1 VHHDQGNSEEFVS
14 VEKKFSRRA
23 VTKQLGTIAGG
34 AALLWSGIANA
45 LTKTPSQ
52 TEGPFY
58 PPGPYAESDVDLTL
72 LEGRSERA
80 TGDVILVRGRVTDL
94 EGNALAN
101 ARVDIWQAN
110 HWGRYTHPDDRNP
123 APLDPNFQGIGIAYT
138 DSDGY
143 YGFRTIKPASYPM
156 SSFGDSGMRA
166 RHIHFKVAHET
177 GGKVTTQMY
186 FEGDP
191 LIEDDGVMR
200 RTPADKRHLLITS
213 PVEDEETGLLL
224 HRFDI
229 ALG

>member
-1 VHHDQGNSEEFVS
+1 M
-14 VEKKFSRRA
+14 VERVSRRTL
-23 VTKQLGTIAGG
+23 TKQLGAMAGG

-45 LTKTPSQ
+45 LTKTPAQ

-58 PPGPYAESDVDLTL
+58 PSGPHAESDVDLTL
-72 LEGRSERA
+72 LEGRTDRA
-80 TGDVILVRGRVTDL
+80 TGDLILVRGRVTDL
-94 EGNALAN
+94 EGNPLAN
-101 ARVDIWQAN
+101 ARVEIWQAN

-138 DSDGY
+138 DADGN

-156 SSFGDSGMRA
+156 SLVDGSGMRA

-191 LIEDDGVMR
+191 LIEDDNVMR
-200 RTPADKRHLLITS
+200 RTAAEKRHLLITS
-213 PVEDEETGLLL
+213 PVDDEETALPL
-224 HRFDI
+224 HFFDI